1 MDCRD
6 NDQSNINMAAIDF
19 YNLNDSDKRIIFN
32 TAGER
37 EGLPA
42 YAIEKDWWGVQ
53 TLRIIFKMEVGE
65 NLLFKGGTSLS
76 KAWGLI
82 NRFSEDIDLALNRE
96 FLGFETG
103 LISKTQVRKLRT
115 ASFGYITE
123 AFYKDLKTAFAEEG
137 FDNVTFDYENLGDG
151 DQDPVSILVQYPALI
166 AHPEYIKPR
175 VKVEIG
181 SRSLKDPFSD
191 RSFKSIVSNQFG
203 NKAYSDA
210 EITIPCINPERTY
223 LEKLFLLHEEFQK
236 PKDKIRVDRLSRH
249 LYDLYKISQSE
260 YKEPAQDPVL
270 ISEIITHRERF
281 NGMKGVDY
289 KTHFPPNLNPIPPD
303 KYLDAWKADYKKMQD
318 EMIPGDSPSFEELI
332 ARVKNDVSEFN
343 GLKF

>member
-1 MDCRD
+1 MG
-6 NDQSNINMAAIDF
+6 AIDF
-19 YNLNDSDKRIIFN
+19 HKLSDADKRTIF
-32 TAGER
+32 TTTGEK

-42 YAIEKDWWGVQ
+42 YAIEKDWWVVQ
-53 TLRIIFKMEVGE
+53 TIRIIFQMEVGKQ
-65 NLLFKGGTSLS
+65 LLFKGGTSLS

-96 FLGFETG
+96 FLGFKTG

-115 ASFGYITE
+115 ASFEYITN
-123 AFYKDLKTAFAEEG
+123 AFYEDLKAAFEEAG

-166 AHPEYIKPR
+166 DHPEYIKPR

-181 SRSLKDPFSD
+181 SRSLKDPYSD
-191 RSFKSIVSNQFG
+191 RSFKSIVSNQFSD
-203 NKAYSDA
+203 KAYADT

-236 PKDKIRVDRLSRH
+236 PEEKIRVDRLSRH

-260 YKEPAQDPVL
+260 YKKTAQDPAL
-270 ISEIITHRERF
+270 ISDIIEHRERF

-289 KTHFPPNLNPIPPD
+289 KTHYPPNLNPIPPA
-303 KYLDAWKADYKKMQD
+303 KYIDAWKADYKKMQN
-318 EMIPGDSPSFEELI
+318 EMIPGESPTFEELI
-332 ARVKNDVSEFN
+332 AKVKDDVSEFN
-343 GLKF
+343 DLKFEEKDE